1 MSENVMSTEYKY
13 QDIPNKWGKLLSST
27 QDNLPDCIKDKI
39 LLALMETLG
48 NNLIKK
54 YIRKIA
60 QMKPEVISDK
70 FVIDFVNEFNHTY
83 HHMALEAIWA
93 IMAYYDEDAT
103 YAPAYKVPTVFDN
116 HYMAIVDDLAHED
129 SEMREGIFRYPSVLD
144 EYKQL
149 TSCKFKTDSGM
160 EGSALLIDANSA
172 DNFYCYLFEKCVRP
186 VMEINMQVIEDAFYG
201 IYEKTHKNLPKYKVP
216 LERTMF
222 TNLDYILGDSCE
234 RGFFGKDFHVLTKP
248 RGKYFKVHELS
259 YYPTSALSLNQR
271 FSQINNDATVN
282 RKTDQSHGEVMLFSG
297 EIADLLRVKLIYYK
311 HEFIFNGQ
319 KYEVYFYQNF

>member
-1 MSENVMSTEYKY
+1 MSENVMSTEYKF
-13 QDIPNKWGKLLSST
+13 QDIPNKWGKLLSSS
-27 QDNLPDCIKDKI
+27 QDELPDCIKDKI

-48 NNLIKK
+48 NNLIKE
-54 YIRKIA
+54 YIQKIA
-60 QMKPEVISDK
+60 QMKPEEASDK
-70 FVIDFVNEFNHTY
+70 VVTDFVNEFNHTY

-103 YAPAYKVPTVFDN
+103 YVPDKVVTVFDN
-116 HYMAIVDDLAHED
+116 HYMAIVDDFIHED

-144 EYKQL
+144 EFKQL
-149 TSCKFKTDSGM
+149 RSCKFKTDSGM
-160 EGSALLIDANSA
+160 EGSALLVDANSA
-172 DNFYCYLFEKCVRP
+172 DNFYCCLFEKCVRP
-186 VMEINMQVIEDAFYG
+186 IMAINMHVIEDAFYG

-234 RGFFGKDFHVLTKP
+234 RGFFRKDFYVLAKP
-248 RGKYFKVHELS
+248 RDKYFKDHELS
-259 YYPTSALSLNQR
+259 YYPTSALSLSQR
-271 FSQINNDATVN
+271 FSQIDNDVTVN
-282 RKTDQSHGEVMLFSG
+282 RKIDQSHGEVMLFSG
-297 EIADLLRVKLIYYK
+297 EISDLLRVKLVYYK